1 MEMID
6 VLEDLTLLAIN
17 THYDEDEDDRVTYI
31 FTSENLVEDI
41 NTFLED
47 KGWPTLEDC
56 FDASCEDVEEKIGIY
71 PVRHTLKPVLT
82 YEINQELDG
91 FQFGFV
97 DPDHLEWGV
106 FTPNFVRIS
115 IPGKTKFYN
124 KEDVPFEHYYGV
136 PLSFY
141 ELINAEVIV
150 KLGLNTIQAG
160 SVMYA
165 IASMMELD
173 KSEFIVTDF
182 DFIQNVSKNIENPSG
197 LVNNVRGVDK
207 LSYNN
212 DEALDA
218 IAESTGECKCI
229 EVVCADFLDTDED
242 K

>member
-1 MEMID
+1 MID
-6 VLEDLTLLAIN
+6 VLDDLKLLAIN
-17 THYDEDEDDRVTYI
+17 THYDEDVYDSVTYI

-41 NTFLED
+41 NKFLED

-71 PVRHTLKPVLT
+71 PLDTFKPVLT
-82 YEINQELDG
+82 YEINQDLDY
-91 FQFGFV
+91 FQFGFI

-106 FTPNFVRIS
+106 FTPNFVNIS

-124 KEDVPFEHYYGV
+124 KEDVPFDKYYGV
-136 PLSFY
+136 PLAFY

-165 IASMMELD
+165 IASRMELD
-173 KSEFIVTDF
+173 KTEFIVTDF
-182 DFIQNVSKNIENPSG
+182 DFIQNVSKNIKNPSR
-197 LVNNVRGVDK
+197 LVDNVRGVDR

-212 DEALDA
+212 DEALEA
-218 IAESTGECKCI
+218 IAWSTGECKYTEI
-229 EVVCADFLDTDED
+229 VCADF
-242 K
+242 